1 MVSNLLL
8 FNLSSTIT
16 SIYSATIQKILFI
29 LFVEALLYL
38 FRYYLKY
45 ILKLDVSNLPHDLIS
60 IYYYLKNA
68 FKLFV
73 SFPTIQNH
81 QH

>member
-60 IYYYLKNA
+60 ICYYLKNA

-73 SFPTIQNH
+73 SFPTI
-81 QH
+81 